1 MTREDKYKVKDFLE
15 QKMMTGQG
23 IERMKGARMK
33 TRTRVHGQNAEL
45 QDKESIRT
53 MLEEKTRIKVG
64 NGENQ
69 EVDKGENQDQDED
82 EDENKKKDEDV
93 GEFEILMDCIFS
105 GRCLCCWIVATF
117 DEI

>member
-1 MTREDKYKVKDFLE
+1 
-15 QKMMTGQG
+15 
-23 IERMKGARMK
+23 MKGARMK
-33 TRTRVHGQNAEL
+33 KRTRVQGQKAEV

-53 MLEEKTRIKVG
+53 MLEEKARIKIG
-64 NGENQ
+64 NGENL
-69 EVDKGENQDQDED
+69 EVDKGENQD
-82 EDENKKKDEDV
+82 ENKKVDEDV

>member
-1 MTREDKYKVKDFLE
+1 
-15 QKMMTGQG
+15 MTGQG

-33 TRTRVHGQNAEL
+33 TRTRVQGQKAEL

-64 NGENQ
+64 NGENL
-69 EVDKGENQDQDED
+69 EVDKGENQDED

>member
-1 MTREDKYKVKDFLE
+1 
-15 QKMMTGQG
+15 
-23 IERMKGARMK
+23 MKGARMK
-33 TRTRVHGQNAEL
+33 KRTRVQGQKTEL

-53 MLEEKTRIKVG
+53 MLEEKARIKIG
-64 NGENQ
+64 NGENL
-69 EVDKGENQDQDED
+69 EVDKGENQGEE